1 MTNHHKNS
9 TTASASRGATEE
21 AAEGVSAARPRLS
34 RATGDASSAFGPQR
48 ALALAI
54 AALTTTGAYA
64 QTESGGGNPSLPT
77 VTVTDTAEKASGPA
91 QGFVAKRSAT
101 GTKTDTPLIETPQS
115 VSVVTR
121 AQIEAQ
127 AADSLDQALGYTSG
141 IMSVW
146 GGANRHTLTGFTI
159 RGFNGLFP
167 LYLNGSKFP
176 LNSFGGAIEPYGFER
191 IELLKGPASVLYGQ
205 AAPGGIINL
214 VSKRPTA
221 EPFREIEVQAGSW
234 DRRQGAVDLGGPLSE
249 DGRVRYRLTALGRNS
264 DTMIREI
271 KDDRISISGALEW
284 QLTNSTLLTLL
295 ATYNKTEAG
304 YDAGKPFEGTL
315 LPNRFGQ
322 VSRKLFLGE
331 PNMNK
336 FDTEGSTLGYL
347 LEHKFNDNWTF
358 RQNLLA
364 YHYDSDYAYASVAQR
379 VLASNNALV
388 NRTGVTRLD
397 ANEGISLDNQLQG
410 KLQHGL
416 FQHTLLMGLD
426 WNKDDFSR
434 RQATGAMRPLNMYAP
449 VYGTP
454 TVLGAARDSIAD
466 TEQLGFYVQD
476 HIKFDDRWIALLG
489 GRYDT
494 ARTYTGGT
502 TTEKAHAFSPRLGL
516 MYLFDSG
523 FAPYYSFTKS
533 FEPSSGLDFNRNPF
547 KPTTGKQHEVGL
559 KYEPRGTNASVTVSA
574 FEITQQNVLT
584 TDPAH
589 VGFQIQTGEIRS
601 RGIEIEGRASINRQ
615 LDLVASLS
623 STDAEITKSNNNNV
637 GSRPTSVPRHMASLW
652 ADYKFQ
658 SVPGLSMG
666 FGVRNVG
673 TQEILGN
680 KLPTYTVFDA
690 AVRYQWERWQF
701 ALNLKNLTDKTYVA
715 ACSFTC
721 YYGDERNF
729 TLTARYRW

>member
-1 MTNHHKNS
+1 M
-9 TTASASRGATEE
+9 SAVTSQ
-21 AAEGVSAARPRLS
+21 P
-34 RATGDASSAFGPQR
+34 FGPKR

-54 AALTTTGAYA
+54 AALATTGVHA
-64 QTESGGGNPSLPT
+64 QTDGTPPASALPT
-77 VTVTDTAEKASGPA
+77 VTVTDTSE

-115 VSVVTR
+115 ISVVTR

-176 LNSFGGAIEPYGFER
+176 VNGFGGGAIEPYGFER
-191 IELLKGPASVLYGQ
+191 IELLKGPASILYGQ

-271 KDDRISISGALEW
+271 KDDRVSISGALEW

-295 ATYNKTEAG
+295 ATYNKAESG

-364 YHYDSDYAYASVAQR
+364 YKYDSDYAYASIAQR
-379 VLASNNALV
+379 VLATNNALV

-397 ANEGISLDNQLQG
+397 GNEGISLDNQLQG
-410 KLQHGL
+410 KLQHGR
-416 FQHTLLMGLD
+416 FQHTLLIGLD
-426 WNKDDFSR
+426 WNKDDFIR
-434 RQATGAMRPLNMYAP
+434 TQAIGTMRPLNMYAP

-454 TVLGAARDSIAD
+454 TVMGAGRDTITD
-466 TEQLGFYVQD
+466 TKQLGFYVQD

-494 ARTYTGGT
+494 TRSYLGGT

-533 FEPSSGLDFNRNPF
+533 FEPASGLDFNRSPF

-615 LDLVASLS
+615 LDLVGSLA
-623 STDAEITKSNNNNV
+623 STDAEVTKSNTNNV

-680 KLPTYTVFDA
+680 KVPTYTVFDA

-721 YYGDERNF
+721 YNGDERNF